1 VSGLKHIDKNG
12 FKYTVGGKGKPI
24 IVLHGLMGGLGN
36 FKDFF
41 RKVSEFRL
49 SSIHA

>member
-1 VSGLKHIDKNG
+1 MSGLKHIDKNG

-36 FKDFF
+36 FKDFLE
-41 RKVSEFRL
+41 S
-49 SSIHA
+49 